1 MSEKVLFVDDE
12 PNILEAIRRQ
22 IGQTVTLDTA
32 TSGAA
37 GLRLVEQNGPYALV
51 VSDMRMPQMNG
62 AHFLARV
69 RELAP
74 DTVRMIFSGQ
84 ADMQATIDAVNDGQ
98 IFRFLTKPCAPEQLW
113 KIVESGLKQYRLINA
128 ERDLLEQTLS
138 GAVKTLH
145 DLLGLANPT
154 AYRRATRIQRYA
166 QAIAEA
172 LQVGDNWQLRLAM
185 MLSQVGC
192 ITLPAGL
199 LERVCDR
206 AQLTTEER
214 RLYDSHPEVAARLLN
229 AIPRLEP
236 VAEIVLGQ
244 TARPSLAALPPIPSR
259 WPGRTLGIMVLRTAL
274 ELDELIV
281 GEVTPEL
288 ALRRLVESWPE
299 LPPAIADAIRRARI
313 TSCEKVVRTIGA
325 AELAPGMI
333 LDEDLKSRNGIRLVP
348 QGHEVTDTVMMR
360 LRNVAAGVG
369 LREPFRVRV
378 PG

>member
-1 MSEKVLFVDDE
+1 MSERVLFVDDE

-22 IGQTVTLDTA
+22 IGQKVALDTA
-32 TSGAA
+32 TSGVA

-51 VSDMRMPQMNG
+51 ISDMRMPQMNG
-62 AHFLARV
+62 ANFLARV

-98 IFRFLTKPCAPEQLW
+98 IFRFLTKPCPPEQLW

-145 DLLGLANPT
+145 DLLGLTNPT

-172 LQVGDNWQLRLAM
+172 LKVGDNWQLRLAM

-214 RLYDSHPEVAARLLN
+214 RLYDSHPEVAARLLG

-236 VAEIVLGQ
+236 VADIVLGQ
-244 TARPSLAALPPIPSR
+244 TARPSLAGQPPIPSR
-259 WPGRTLGIMVLRTAL
+259 WPGRTLGIMVLRAAL